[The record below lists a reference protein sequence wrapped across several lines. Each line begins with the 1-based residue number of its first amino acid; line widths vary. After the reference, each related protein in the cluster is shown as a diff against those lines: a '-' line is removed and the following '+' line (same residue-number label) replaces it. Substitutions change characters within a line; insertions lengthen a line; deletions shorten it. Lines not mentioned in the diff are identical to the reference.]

1 MTPEQLSS
9 LHVSE
14 EWLEPLTAAFERFEI
29 NTPERQA
36 AFIGQC
42 QHESGNFK
50 RVVEN
55 LNYRES
61 ALKSLFGR
69 HRISEEDCAKYGRND
84 DHPADQDGIANCI
97 YGGEWGAKN
106 LGNTEEGDGAKFKG
120 RGLIQL
126 TGRANYQ
133 KLSDALS
140 VDFIDSPELLEEPMY
155 AALSAGWFWDS
166 KNLNQYADE
175 QDWTT
180 LTKRINGGTIG
191 LEDRVAHIESALS
204 VLNA

>member
-1 MTPEQLSS
+1 MTPEQLQE
-9 LHVSE
+9 LHIDE
-14 EWLEPLTAAFERFEI
+14 QWLTPLIATFERFEI
-29 NTPERQA
+29 VTPDRKA

-50 RVVEN
+50 RVTEN

-61 ALKSLFGR
+61 ALKALFGR

-140 VDFIDSPELLEEPMY
+140 VDFIENPALLEEPMY
-155 AALSAGWFWDS
+155 AALSAGWFWAS
-166 KNLNQYADE
+166 KDLNRYADE
-175 QDWTT
+175 HDWTG

-191 LEDRVAHIESALS
+191 LEDRIKHITHALA
-204 VLNA
+204 VLT